1 MPCEFLSLKELV
13 GFLSSDFFQRPYA
26 QKCSTQ
32 TAVDRLEL
40 PSGKQHAHLMPSDFV
55 AQLDM
60 EHMRIS

>member
-1 MPCEFLSLKELV
+1 MLCEFLSLKERV
-13 GFLSSDFFQRPYA
+13 GFLSSDFFQRPHA

-40 PSGKQHAHLMPSDFV
+40 PSGKQHARLMSSDFV
-55 AQLDM
+55 AQLEM